1 MNRFRTINKLIKL
14 KQKPYNAYKK
24 EIRDTTRQKTGHSTQ
39 NDVNEPTSRES
50 EASTDADN
58 EHNQMLG

>member
-1 MNRFRTINKLIKL
+1 MNRYRTLTKLFKS
-14 KQKPYNAYKK
+14 KQRPYNAHKK
-24 EIRDTTRQKTGHSTQ
+24 EVRDTTRQKTGHSTQ
-39 NDVNEPTSRES
+39 NDEHEPTSRES